1 MMALRFKRKP
11 IFDLF
16 KLDFSAGQSGE
27 HTEAVPFTHQRNSK
41 TTRRGC
47 ALPVRKSMNRTI
59 ESRKLA
65 VTDDHAILLEASSL
79 TPGSRERSFL
89 FRDPI
94 EWLEA
99 RDLSELPMF
108 FGKLAAARAL
118 GLWSAGY
125 FSYECG
131 YHFEPRAALDF
142 VRNQEDLPLAAFGLY
157 SAPAIFTAD
166 PSTSGLAL
174 GVESLSLGISS
185 EEFQQKVR
193 IIHSY
198 IESGDT
204 YQVNLTD
211 QVRARYPGS
220 PLELFAHMME
230 AQPVAFG
237 ALFRLGDRFILSAS
251 PELFFRVQGR
261 HIIVRPIKGT
271 ATRGRDAGEDA
282 ARMEALANDEK
293 NRAENVMIADLMRSD
308 LGRVA
313 ETGSVRVGRLFA
325 VERLP
330 SLLQMSTEI
339 TATLRTDVTLY
350 KLFASLFPSGSIVG
364 APKVRTMQLIQELEG
379 RPRGVYTG
387 SIGYFAPNGESAFS
401 VAIRTAVLQG
411 QHLHMGVGAGIT
423 YDSVAGEEYQ
433 ECKLKAEFLTDNS
446 FSLIETMRCEAGKCL
461 LLPLHLER
469 LRASADYFGFRFPRT
484 ELIDAIES
492 AVRESS
498 DRGASKLRL
507 ELRRDGSRTLSE
519 LAAIEEESEL
529 SRAMLW
535 PEPVQSGDRF
545 LRHKTTRRAL
555 YNRAT
560 QVSSERGYA
569 DAIFHNE
576 RGIVTEGAISNIV
589 VKQGDCW
596 LTPPVDAGVLP
607 GVYRTSLLKR
617 MPEIQIVEFSVEQLL
632 GADEVWLTN
641 AVRGMRRVVIES

>member
-1 MMALRFKRKP
+1 M
-11 IFDLF
+11 
-16 KLDFSAGQSGE
+16 S
-27 HTEAVPFTHQRNSK
+27 
-41 TTRRGC
+41 
-47 ALPVRKSMNRTI
+47 RTI
-59 ESRKLA
+59 EYRKLA
-65 VTDDHAILLEASSL
+65 AAENHAVLLEASSL
-79 TPGSRERSFL
+79 TAESHQRSFL
-89 FRDPI
+89 FRNPV

-99 RDLSELPMF
+99 RDLSELPGF
-108 FGKLAAARAL
+108 FLRLEAGRAQ

-131 YHFEPRAALDF
+131 YHWEPRTALDF
-142 VRNQEDLPLAAFGLY
+142 IPKQEDLPLAAFGLY
-157 SAPAIFTAD
+157 LTPEIFTAD
-166 PSTSGLAL
+166 PSSSGLAR
-174 GVESLSLGISS
+174 GVENPSLGISW
-185 EEFQQKVR
+185 EDFQQKIEIV
-193 IIHSY
+193 HGY

-211 QVRARYPGS
+211 QVQARYPGRA
-220 PLELFAHMME
+220 LELFAHMME
-230 AQPVAFG
+230 AQPVEFG
-237 ALFRLGDRFILSAS
+237 ALLRLGDRFILSAS

-271 ATRGRDAGEDA
+271 APRGRDAQEDA
-282 ARMEALANDEK
+282 TRMEALANDEK
-293 NRAENVMIADLMRSD
+293 NRAENLMIVDLMRSD

-313 ETGSVRVGRLFA
+313 ETGSVRVGKLFA

-339 TATLRTDVTLY
+339 TATLRSDVTPY
-350 KLFASLFPSGSIVG
+350 MLFASLFPSGSIVG

-411 QHLHMGVGAGIT
+411 EHLHMGVGAGIT
-423 YDSVAGEEYQ
+423 YDSVAREEYQ
-433 ECKLKAEFLTDNS
+433 ECELKAEFLKDNS
-446 FSLIETMRCEAGKCL
+446 FALIESMRCEAGKCQ

-469 LRASADYFGFRFPRT
+469 LQASADYFGFRFLRT
-484 ELIDAIES
+484 EVIAAIES
-492 AVRESS
+492 AMRESS

-507 ELRRDGSRTLSE
+507 ELNRDGSWTLSE
-519 LAAIEEESEL
+519 LGALEEEPEL

-555 YNRAT
+555 YNHAA
-560 QVSSERGYA
+560 QVSHERGYV
-569 DAIFHNE
+569 DAIFQNE

-589 VKQGDCW
+589 VKHGDFW

-617 MPEIQIVEFSVEQLL
+617 MPEIQVVEFSVEQLL

>member
-1 MMALRFKRKP
+1 M
-11 IFDLF
+11 
-16 KLDFSAGQSGE
+16 S
-27 HTEAVPFTHQRNSK
+27 
-41 TTRRGC
+41 
-47 ALPVRKSMNRTI
+47 RTI
-59 ESRKLA
+59 EYRKLA
-65 VTDDHAILLEASSL
+65 ATEDHAILLEASNL
-79 TPGSRERSFL
+79 TAASDERSFL
-89 FRDPI
+89 FRNPV

-108 FGKLAAARAL
+108 FLKLEAARAQ

-142 VRNQEDLPLAAFGLY
+142 IPNQEDLPLAAFGLY
-157 SAPAIFTAD
+157 LAPAIFTAD
-166 PSTSGLAL
+166 PSPSGLAH
-174 GVESLSLGISS
+174 GVESPSIAISC
-185 EEFQQKVR
+185 EDFQQKIR
-193 IIHSY
+193 IVHGY

-220 PLELFAHMME
+220 ALELFAHMME
-230 AQPVAFG
+230 AQPVEFG
-237 ALFRLGDRFILSAS
+237 ALLRLGDRFILSAS

-271 ATRGRDAGEDA
+271 APRGRDAREDA
-282 ARMEALANDEK
+282 TRMEALANDEK

-313 ETGSVRVGRLFA
+313 ETGSVRVGKLFA

-339 TATLRTDVTLY
+339 TATLRSDVTLY
-350 KLFASLFPSGSIVG
+350 QLFAALFPSGSIVG
-364 APKVRTMQLIQELEG
+364 APKVRTMQLIQELER

-411 QHLHMGVGAGIT
+411 ERLHMGVGAGIT

-433 ECKLKAEFLTDNS
+433 ECKLKAEFLKDNS
-446 FSLIETMRCEAGKCL
+446 FSLIESMRCERGNCL

-469 LRASADYFGFRFPRT
+469 LQDSADYFSFRFPCT
-484 ELIDAIES
+484 ELFEAIES

-498 DRGASKLRL
+498 DRAASKLRL
-507 ELRRDGSRTLSE
+507 ELRRDGSWTLSE
-519 LAAIEEESEL
+519 LAVLEEEPEL
-529 SRAMLW
+529 SRAILW
-535 PEPVQSGDRF
+535 PEPVQSDDRF

-555 YNRAT
+555 YNHAA
-560 QVSSERGYA
+560 QVSHERGYV
-569 DAIFHNE
+569 DAIFQNE

-589 VKQGDCW
+589 VKHGDCW

-617 MPEIQIVEFSVEQLL
+617 MPEIQVVEFSVDQLL